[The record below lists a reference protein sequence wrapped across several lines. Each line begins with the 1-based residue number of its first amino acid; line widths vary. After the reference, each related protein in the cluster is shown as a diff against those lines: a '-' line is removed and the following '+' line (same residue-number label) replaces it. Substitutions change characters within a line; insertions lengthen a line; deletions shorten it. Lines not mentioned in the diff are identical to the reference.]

1 MLAAIDVGTNSIH
14 MVIVQINPL
23 IPSFVIIDREKETV
37 RLGEYCDQ
45 TGALTHEAMQRG
57 YNTLARFLTLA
68 RTHDVESVIAVATS
82 AVREAP
88 NGQEF
93 LTWVQEGL
101 GLTIDLISGQEEARR
116 IYLGVISAV
125 ELQGQ
130 PHVMVDIGGGSTE
143 LILGDGREPLF
154 LRSVKIGAVRLTQ
167 QFLHTDPPSA
177 AEVQALRAYIQGMIE
192 APIEQIKHLLGA
204 APVQMIGTSGTI
216 ETLAVLTNRREQTS
230 SQQRPHGLQLSLK
243 GLREFTEQIR
253 TLPLAERLKISG
265 LVERR
270 AEIIL
275 AGALILQEIME
286 QLGAKQIS
294 FCSRSLREGLI
305 VDWMLTQGLIEDRLR
320 YQSSVR
326 QRNVLKL
333 AHKYQVEMPY
343 AERVADFAV
352 SLFDQT
358 RGILHHWGDPEREYL
373 WVAAILHNCGHFVSH
388 SAHHKHS
395 YYLIRHGDLLGFNEE
410 EMELIANLARYHRK
424 SVPKK
429 RHENFQR
436 LACDEHQQMVL
447 ELSPL
452 LRLASALDRR
462 RIHAI
467 QGIICEF
474 IPDGKKPTRLRLL
487 LQANRPEDDCAL
499 ELWSLDNKKAVLED
513 QFQLQVETVL
523 QVPLAMHR

>member
-1 MLAAIDVGTNSIH
+1 
-14 MVIVQINPL
+14 MVIVRINPL

-37 RLGEYCDQ
+37 RLGEYCNQ
-45 TGALTHEAMQRG
+45 TGALTQEAMQRG

-143 LILGDGREPLF
+143 LILGDGREPMF

-167 QFLHTDPPSA
+167 HFLHHDPPA
-177 AEVQALRAYIQGMIE
+177 VEEVQALRAYIQGMIE
-192 APIEQIKHLLGA
+192 APIEQIKHLLGPL
-204 APVQMIGTSGTI
+204 PVQMIGTSGTI

-230 SQQRPHGLQLSLK
+230 PPQRPHGLQLSLK
-243 GLREFTEQIR
+243 GLSEFTEKIC
-253 TLPLAERLKISG
+253 TLPLAERLKIPG

-286 QLGAKQIS
+286 HLGAKQIH

-333 AHKYQVEMPY
+333 AYKYQVEMPY

-358 RGILHHWGDPEREYL
+358 QGILHHWGDPEREYL

-436 LACDEHQQMVL
+436 LASEEHKQVVL

-467 QGIICEF
+467 QGINCEF
-474 IPDGKKPTRLRLL
+474 IPKGKKPSQLRLL
-487 LQANRPEDDCAL
+487 LQATRPEDDCAL
-499 ELWSLDNKKAVLED
+499 ELWSLANKKSVMEQ
-513 QFQLQVETVL
+513 QFQIQIETVL
-523 QVPLAMHR
+523 QAPLVMQR